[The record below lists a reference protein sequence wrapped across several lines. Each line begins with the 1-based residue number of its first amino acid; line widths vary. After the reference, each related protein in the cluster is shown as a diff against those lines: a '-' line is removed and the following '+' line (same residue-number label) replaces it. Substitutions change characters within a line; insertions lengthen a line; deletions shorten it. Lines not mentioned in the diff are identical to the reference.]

1 MLCLDLNISKNDFG
15 LGNVGGIQP
24 FCSPL
29 LGMGLSVSVT
39 RGGIDSMRRTWATQG
54 CEMVLL
60 GCISDQGQ
68 TSSHSSRDLTINLST
83 LQIVPCLQYSVSLH
97 CPGEGESHPRK
108 SLRCIL
114 QSCLD
119 KGSLA
124 TPGTSIC
131 DCGTLRNLCHRSPC
145 E

>member
-29 LGMGLSVSVT
+29 LGTGLSVSVM
-39 RGGIDSMRRTWATQG
+39 RGGFHSVRQTWATEG
-54 CEMVLL
+54 CEMVLW

-68 TSSHSSRDLTINLST
+68 TSSHSSGDLAINLSM
-83 LQIVPCLQYSVSLH
+83 LQIAPCLQCSVSLH
-97 CPGEGESHPRK
+97 CPEEGESHPRK

-124 TPGTSIC
+124 TPGTPIC
-131 DCGTLRNLCHRSPC
+131 DCGTPRNLCHRSPY